1 MGKKLTISQP
11 MMLNVI
17 VAPMIEMFN
26 IEASDTTEQW
36 YYVNTN
42 TFSPHRPTDPLVLTP
57 VLKAQDPDSK
67 VVYEPSQYLVTWWV
81 HNPSNNTY
89 TQITNTTDG
98 TGVDYVIQNDGS
110 LKVKKNVATDSP
122 VTLMCEYQYT
132 DPRDGSTSDKLRK
145 TVQLVTNRNSSTDIP
160 SIEIL
165 APHVTHYRPI
175 ADASSLKTF
184 NARVILGG
192 SDITS
197 TSTIRWYAY
206 TDDDTTER
214 LIDEESNGIQTFL
227 AYSASNQPTGK
238 GQGTDTIVL
247 DAAYSEKLYVV
258 ARVIDTSVSPN
269 VAYPSKSVKRLEW
282 DYVKVD
288 ISAVSDEGSGVRSDT
303 TSKTFKAMGNIK
315 GRTLTDAEI
324 RENLLLDWKFRK
336 SSKTASGTT
345 PTDTIRSLGVGPEV
359 TIDGN
364 TLRQYPSS
372 LVYADVYMRGAKKT
386 MTQGGKVLTQ
396 VINGTTYI
404 MSERT

>member
-17 VAPMIEMFN
+17 LAPMTEMFN

-42 TFSPHRPTDPLVLTP
+42 TFSPYRPTDPLVLTP
-57 VLKAQDPDSK
+57 VLKVQDPDSK
-67 VVYEPSQYLVTWWV
+67 QVYEPSQYLATWWT

-98 TGVDYVIQNDGS
+98 DNVDYVVMNNGA
-110 LKVKKNVATDSP
+110 LKVKKNVAPNSP

-132 DPRDGSTSDKLRK
+132 DPRDGSASDKLRK

-160 SIEIL
+160 TIEIL
-165 APHVTHYRPI
+165 APHMTNYRPI
-175 ADASSLKTF
+175 TDASSLKTF
-184 NARVILGG
+184 KARVILGG

-206 TDDDTTER
+206 TEDDTTEH

-227 AYSASNQPTGK
+227 AYSASNQPSGK

-247 DAAYSEKLYVV
+247 DAAYAEKLYVV

-288 ISAVSDEGSGVRSDT
+288 IDAMSDEGSGVRTDT
-303 TSKTFKAMGNIK
+303 ISKTFKATGNIK
-315 GRTLTDAEI
+315 GKALSDDDIRT
-324 RENLLLDWKFRK
+324 NLLLDWKFRK
-336 SSKTASGTT
+336 SSKTKSGTT
-345 PTDTIRSLGVGPEV
+345 PTDTVISLGVGPEV
-359 TIDGN
+359 TIGGN

-386 MTQGGKVLTQ
+386 IMQDGKVLTQ
-396 VINGTTYI
+396 VINGVTYI
-404 MSERT
+404 MTERT